1 MLLTK
6 KFNNWLDI
14 VIKKTALNSWWS
26 EGPLTT
32 GKHALNG
39 LTNGDYI
46 MQTSAANV
54 NKNLDLI
61 SRAIS
66 AAKRGE
72 IAIGSTFKEN
82 YLCVICLAHNLNR
95 TINLE
100 ANNANMK
107 LDSLLQE
114 LYALIP
120 SDEAMV
126 CTDSNIEAPFKS
138 STKAALTAP
147 LRAAPHGGIIHV

>member
-1 MLLTK
+1 MM
-6 KFNNWLDI
+6 
-14 VIKKTALNSWWS
+14 
-26 EGPLTT
+26 E
-32 GKHALNG
+32 
-39 LTNGDYI
+39 
-46 MQTSAANV
+46 TSTANV

-66 AAKRGE
+66 AAKRAE
-72 IAIGSTFKEN
+72 IIIGSTFQEN
-82 YLCVICLAHNLNR
+82 YLSVICLAHNLNR

-100 ANNANMK
+100 AENANMK

-114 LYALIP
+114 LYALVP

-126 CTDSNIEAPFKS
+126 CTDSNIENPFKS

-147 LRAAPHGGIIHV
+147 LRAAPHGGNNHV